1 MGDRR
6 LLIALLG
13 ACALALGA
21 CGDTLQDRPIA
32 HNELESLL
40 VAPYPVYWLGGSFQ
54 HLHITNAEHDPGG
67 AFTVQYGDCVVGG
80 QSTCLTPVRVVTS
93 PDNSFLPG
101 SASANSAVALRG
113 IQAIVAQRGRTIVL
127 GTGGV
132 VVDVYADSPRLAQAA
147 AQTLVPIN
155 EVGEPHAPLPAS
167 EPPTSFST
175 TPLPSQT
182 PSPLHALR

>member
-1 MGDRR
+1 VK
-6 LLIALLG
+6 AL
-13 ACALALGA
+13 
-21 CGDTLQDRPIA
+21 
-32 HNELESLL
+32 
-40 VAPYPVYWLGGSFQ
+40 
-54 HLHITNAEHDPGG
+54 
-67 AFTVQYGDCVVGG
+67 
-80 QSTCLTPVRVVTS
+80 
-93 PDNSFLPG
+93 
-101 SASANSAVALRG
+101 
-113 IQAIVAQRGRTIVL
+113 VAQRGRTIVL

-167 EPPTSFST
+167 EPPTGFST